1 MSPAHLRAED
11 IPDSPPF
18 PHPVCFKLLVGSTV
32 AGPIA
37 DAINFESCTAWADIM
52 PAADWNYENKTH
64 SYYSNDNSDGLPGG
78 YAGYTVGGWNPDGAY
93 VIRTFDT
100 GGGNGFHTAFL
111 VAAEELGILATVH
124 TRKFGDRCNGQL
136 EYGWANEDGTY
147 GVEVAAT
154 PQAIFNAANLGADV
168 TGLVFDDYVLDC
180 PSCCV
185 GQLRASVDPDT
196 DALT

>member
-1 MSPAHLRAED
+1 MRARTLFQSFVWVFCLFMPPAHLRAED

-37 DAINFESCTAWADIM
+37 DAINLESCTAWADIM

-64 SYYSNDNSDGLPGG
+64 SHYRNDNSDELPGG

-111 VAAEELGILATVH
+111 VAAEEFGIFLQCTPASSETGVMVNSNMAGPMRMERTVSRWPRH
-124 TRKFGDRCNGQL
+124 RKR
-136 EYGWANEDGTY
+136 
-147 GVEVAAT
+147 
-154 PQAIFNAANLGADV
+154 
-168 TGLVFDDYVLDC
+168 
-180 PSCCV
+180 S
-185 GQLRASVDPDT
+185 
-196 DALT
+196 